1 MAGPTCTTTPV
12 HRFMACGIAGL
23 SVAVDSLSA
32 VRHAR
37 VKVIRDATGL
47 AVDYEVEGDYPAYG
61 NNDDRADAIATDLV
75 TSLHGQGGDSL
86 PASRHPRAGS
96 GADGAGARAVPGAR
110 PAGTVNAVGPI
121 GPGPSARDRTGSAIG
136 GFRQR
141 ETRSERNKEHP
152 MADGEQPGPD
162 NPIRVFLLDDH
173 EVVRR
178 GVHDLLDDEP
188 DITVVGEAA
197 NVEQALVR
205 VPALRPQVAVLDVRL
220 PDGDGVTVCRE
231 LRSRMPELAC
241 LMLTSF
247 DDEEALLDSIMA
259 GASGYVLKQ
268 IQGSDLV
275 SAVRTVAAGQSLLD
289 PSATAKVM
297 ARLRQG
303 QEPEP
308 EPDALPGLTE
318 REREILA
325 LIGEG
330 LTNRQIGQRL
340 YLAEKTVKNHIS
352 RLLAKLGV
360 ERRIQAAVIAT
371 QAQDRLKQDGH

>member
-1 MAGPTCTTTPV
+1 
-12 HRFMACGIAGL
+12 
-23 SVAVDSLSA
+23 
-32 VRHAR
+32 
-37 VKVIRDATGL
+37 
-47 AVDYEVEGDYPAYG
+47 
-61 NNDDRADAIATDLV
+61 
-75 TSLHGQGGDSL
+75 
-86 PASRHPRAGS
+86 
-96 GADGAGARAVPGAR
+96 
-110 PAGTVNAVGPI
+110 
-121 GPGPSARDRTGSAIG
+121 
-136 GFRQR
+136 
-141 ETRSERNKEHP
+141 

-162 NPIRVFLLDDH
+162 SPIRVFLLDDH

-178 GVHDLLDDEP
+178 GVHDLLNDEP

-197 NVEQALVR
+197 TAEQALVR
-205 VPALRPQVAVLDVRL
+205 VPALRPRVAVLDVRL
-220 PDGDGVTVCRE
+220 PDGDGVSVCRE
-231 LRSRMPELAC
+231 LRSAMPDLAC

-268 IQGSDLV
+268 IRGSDLV
-275 SAVRTVAAGQSLLD
+275 TAVRTVARGQSLLD
-289 PSATAKVM
+289 PSATTRLM
-297 ARLRQG
+297 ARLRGG
-303 QEPEP
+303 QQKQEE
-308 EPDALPGLTE
+308 EQPDALPGLTD

-371 QAQDRLKQDGH
+371 QVQDRLRQEGR

>member
-1 MAGPTCTTTPV
+1 
-12 HRFMACGIAGL
+12 
-23 SVAVDSLSA
+23 
-32 VRHAR
+32 
-37 VKVIRDATGL
+37 
-47 AVDYEVEGDYPAYG
+47 
-61 NNDDRADAIATDLV
+61 
-75 TSLHGQGGDSL
+75 
-86 PASRHPRAGS
+86 
-96 GADGAGARAVPGAR
+96 
-110 PAGTVNAVGPI
+110 
-121 GPGPSARDRTGSAIG
+121 
-136 GFRQR
+136 
-141 ETRSERNKEHP
+141 
-152 MADGEQPGPD
+152 MADSKQPGPD
-162 NPIRVFLLDDH
+162 SPIRVFLLDDH

-178 GVHDLLDDEP
+178 GVRDLLNDEP
-188 DITVVGEAA
+188 DIDVIGEAGT
-197 NVEQALVR
+197 VEQALVR

-220 PDGDGVTVCRE
+220 PDGEGVTVCRE
-231 LRSRMPELAC
+231 LRSSMPELAC

-275 SAVRTVAAGQSLLD
+275 SAVRTVARGQSLLD
-289 PSATAKVM
+289 PSATTRLM
-297 ARLRQG
+297 ARLRGG
-303 QEPEP
+303 QQKEE
-308 EPDALPGLTE
+308 EPDALLGLTE

-371 QAQDRLKQDGH
+371 QVQDRQRQEGR

>member
-1 MAGPTCTTTPV
+1 M
-12 HRFMACGIAGL
+12 
-23 SVAVDSLSA
+23 VDSAL
-32 VRHAR
+32 
-37 VKVIRDATGL
+37 T
-47 AVDYEVEGDYPAYG
+47 
-61 NNDDRADAIATDLV
+61 
-75 TSLHGQGGDSL
+75 GGD
-86 PASRHPRAGS
+86 
-96 GADGAGARAVPGAR
+96 
-110 PAGTVNAVGPI
+110 
-121 GPGPSARDRTGSAIG
+121 
-136 GFRQR
+136 
-141 ETRSERNKEHP
+141 
-152 MADGEQPGPD
+152 
-162 NPIRVFLLDDH
+162 PIRVFLLDDH

-178 GVHDLLDDEP
+178 GVHDLLNDEP

-197 NVEQALVR
+197 TAEQALAR

-231 LRSRMPELAC
+231 LRSSLPELAC

-289 PSATAKVM
+289 PSATAKLM
-297 ARLRQG
+297 ARLRAGG
-303 QEPEP
+303 QPEQ
-308 EPDALPGLTE
+308 EPDALPGLTD
-318 REREILA
+318 RERAILA

-371 QAQDRLKQDGH
+371 QAQDRAKQERH